1 MATSNNN
8 VVISRIQNRRGLKQD
23 LPQPLR
29 EGELGLALDSS
40 QVYIGGD
47 INASTSNISSFEST
61 TSAISL
67 TQDIANTRIIHFT
80 IFKNINVILIL

>member
-29 EGELGLALDSS
+29 EGE
-40 QVYIGGD
+40 
-47 INASTSNISSFEST
+47 
-61 TSAISL
+61 
-67 TQDIANTRIIHFT
+67 
-80 IFKNINVILIL
+80 